1 LAFALIHDLDWFR
14 VALPHV
20 ALPPT
25 PERFMEGMRWLP
37 LAPLMS
43 RWQEADGADRCH

>member
-25 PERFMEGMRWLP
+25 P
-37 LAPLMS
+37 
-43 RWQEADGADRCH
+43 